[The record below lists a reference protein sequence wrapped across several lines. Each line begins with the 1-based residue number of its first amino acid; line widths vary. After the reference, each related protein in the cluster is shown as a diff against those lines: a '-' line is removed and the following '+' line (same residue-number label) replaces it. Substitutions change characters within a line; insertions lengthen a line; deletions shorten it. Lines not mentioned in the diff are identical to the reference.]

1 MIKKTASWR
10 GGRGRNRTNHN
21 WEDQERLVT
30 FEMSLVKIFKEI
42 FLLNPLWNPHK
53 GENTLLCIYL
63 SSRLL
68 EGEIN

>member
-30 FEMSLVKIFKEI
+30 FEMSLVKIFKEMREREESY
-42 FLLNPLWNPHK
+42 NP
-53 GENTLLCIYL
+53 G
-63 SSRLL
+63 
-68 EGEIN
+68 